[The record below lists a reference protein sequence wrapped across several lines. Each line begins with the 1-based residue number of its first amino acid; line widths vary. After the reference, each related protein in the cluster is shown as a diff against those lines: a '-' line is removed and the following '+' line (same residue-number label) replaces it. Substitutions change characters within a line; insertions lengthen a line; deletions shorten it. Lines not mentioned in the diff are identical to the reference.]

1 MPGLKTY
8 MVIQSFIAKL
18 VIFMQFRI
26 REVFYQRTSD
36 SYYNRDML
44 FSFMLSLWMLDIHL
58 QISNVFLLS
67 VPLKVGEEDLQ
78 MHCTS

>member
-36 SYYNRDML
+36 SYYNRDIL

-67 VPLKVGEEDLQ
+67 VPLKVGEDLQ

>member
-8 MVIQSFIAKL
+8 MVIQSSIAKL
-18 VIFMQFRI
+18 VIFMHFRI

-36 SYYNRDML
+36 SYYNRDIL
-44 FSFMLSLWMLDIHL
+44 FSFMFSLWMLDIHL

-78 MHCTS
+78 MH